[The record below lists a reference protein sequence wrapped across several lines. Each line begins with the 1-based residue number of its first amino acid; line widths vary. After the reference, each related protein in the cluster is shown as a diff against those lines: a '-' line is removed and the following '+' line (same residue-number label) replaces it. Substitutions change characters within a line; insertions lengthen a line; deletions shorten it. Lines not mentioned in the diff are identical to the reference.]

1 MANKNAA
8 GAAAS
13 SEKQGKENTK
23 PAPVSKMAK
32 LKRILKFSVIAILLL
47 ALIAGGFFLGIYL
60 RIFDVNTI
68 NEKMEL
74 YKYPVIGEY
83 FVKPVKDDRT
93 DASLT
98 DAKLVDQTAPA
109 KTSKPEDAKIDPA
122 KLSEPSKPVL
132 LTKEQME
139 KQMKQ
144 KQAEEQK
151 RISKLAR
158 LYGQMKPQEAVAI
171 LDSLDDDMTIAI
183 LQKMDEG
190 QTAKILA
197 TFDPEKSSRLTK
209 IMYSGKPPAI
219 TQVP

>member
-1 MANKNAA
+1 MANKNVA
-8 GAAAS
+8 GATAS
-13 SEKQGKENTK
+13 PEKKGKENTK
-23 PAPVSKMAK
+23 PVPVSKTAK
-32 LKRILKFSVIAILLL
+32 LKRILKLSVIAILLL
-47 ALIAGGFFLGIYL
+47 TLIAGGFFLGIYL

-83 FVKPVKDDRT
+83 FVKPVKDEQT
-93 DASLT
+93 DASQ
-98 DAKLVDQTAPA
+98 VDTKAADLPVTP
-109 KTSKPEDAKIDPA
+109 KTTKPEDAKIDPN

-151 RISKLAR
+151 RVSKLAR
-158 LYGQMKPQEAVAI
+158 LYGQMKPAEAVAI
-171 LDSLDDDMTIAI
+171 MDSLDDDMTIAI

-209 IMYSGKPPAI
+209 IMYSGKPPAV